1 MEAGVH
7 VAAVNM
13 STNLRMKKRGKVP
26 PRLLTLQEKG
36 VSVYDQTKDTM
47 KGTYV
52 ARRVM

>member
-13 STNLRMKKRGKVP
+13 STNLRIKKRGNVP
-26 PRLLTLQEKG
+26 PRLLTLEERD
-36 VSVYDQTKDTM
+36 VSMWIKM
-47 KGTYV
+47 KAENKTYV